1 MESTIYQVIKQLTKE
16 YPNDMELGNKVRRVI
31 KEIDG
36 EVENEILS
44 KTLGKMEKELE
55 EDKLSP
61 TEEDITKLESFLSNI
76 KSKEN
81 GVQ

>member
-1 MESTIYQVIKQLTKE
+1 MESLVYQIIKQLTKE

-36 EVENEILS
+36 EVDNVILS
-44 KTLGKMEKELE
+44 KTLGKMENEIDKE
-55 EDKLSP
+55 KLSP
-61 TEEDITKLESFLSNI
+61 TEEDITKLESFLSNL

>member
-1 MESTIYQVIKQLTKE
+1 MESTVYQVIKQLTKE

>member
-1 MESTIYQVIKQLTKE
+1 MESTVYQVIKQLTKE

-36 EVENEILS
+36 EVDNEILS

-55 EDKLSP
+55 VDKLSP